1 MTGADCS
8 LEEGAQTEIDQ
19 PAQPA
24 VKPGPN
30 AHQGQVNAAVKSEA
44 SAAAADPSGGIG
56 GAAREQIKAFV
67 ARIERLEEDKANVMA
82 DMKEVYAEAKSMG
95 FDTKV
100 LRKVIALR
108 KVDARERQEAEALLE
123 LYLGAVES

>member
-1 MTGADCS
+1 MAFTDSAPETRS
-8 LEEGAQTEIDQ
+8 IDQ
-19 PAQPA
+19 
-24 VKPGPN
+24 
-30 AHQGQVNAAVKSEA
+30 SD
-44 SAAAADPSGGIG
+44 SIG

-95 FDTKV
+95 FDTKI
-100 LRKVIALR
+100 LRKVISLR
-108 KVDARERQEAEALLE
+108 KIDVRDRQEAEALLE